1 MDDLI
6 QEFIIETNE
15 ALSVLDEQLV
25 VFEQNPKDTDT
36 LSNIFRLLHT
46 IKGTCGFLGLPR
58 LEKVAHAGED
68 VLGKIRD
75 GELDVS
81 PEAVTLVLKCLD
93 QIRALVEE
101 LESTGNEPD
110 GDDAELVS
118 ALRAMAEGQAPAA
131 APAPATASPASDS
144 GPVTSDEGFPV
155 AAELLEEVAAA
166 ETASDPVTSDEGFPV
181 AAELLE
187 EVAAAEAADGPV
199 TSDEG
204 FPVAAEL
211 LEEVAAAEG
220 AAADSKAEDEA
231 AAAAMEAAMAA
242 AQEPEPAPEP
252 KPAKSQE
259 LVKADNT
266 LPETKKRETQSTQ
279 TIRVNVDVLENLMNL
294 VSEIVLTRNQLIQK
308 ARGLESNE
316 MEEPLQRLNL
326 ITSDLQEGVMKTRMQ
341 PIGNAW
347 NKLPRIVRDLSN
359 EMGKKIDLVMEG
371 KETELDRQVLEMIR
385 DPLTHMVR
393 NSADHGLELPADRI
407 AAGKPEVGTVRLSAF
422 HEGGHIIIR
431 IEDDGKGISV
441 DKVRDKVLEK
451 GLATEE
457 ELAGMEDNAI
467 RNFILKAGFSTAEKV
482 TSVSGRGVGMDVV
495 RTNIEQIGGTIE
507 FESEEGQG
515 STFTLKIP
523 LTLAIVPALVVGSS
537 DQRFAIP
544 QISVQEVVLAS
555 ESSEHKIESID
566 EAPILRLRDTL
577 LPLIDL
583 AGVLQIKQPSQTDD
597 DEHQTNGRA
606 NGEANGH
613 ANGEANGHTNGEANG
628 HALNGQ
634 QGISISSKSKYIV
647 VTQVGSQRFGIII
660 DSIYGTEE
668 IVVKPVSKVLKDVSH
683 YSGSTILGDGSV
695 IMILD
700 PNYMWSQMDH
710 RTIAS
715 DTADQS
721 EVDHRSHVTSMLLF
735 RTGDESLKAVP
746 LPLVA
751 RLEDVEAASIEVVQ
765 SKRVVQY
772 RGQLMPLVPADPG
785 YVWPDSG
792 HINVIVFA
800 ERERAMGVVID
811 EIVDI
816 IEESLDIQMVSDRPG
831 ISGSTILDGRAVDL
845 LDTSYYLK
853 EAFGNWFDRQ
863 GHDGRSIMRG
873 EGKTLLLVE
882 DSAFFRNLIIP
893 VLTMEG
899 YEVVTADNP
908 KKALELKDQGLRVD
922 AIISDIEM
930 PEMDGFEFAEA
941 VRDDADWGEIPM
953 VAISSQ
959 GSDPYLKR
967 GVDAGFK
974 SYLSK
979 NHHEELVS
987 IIEQVLQDAGG
998 AA

>member
-15 ALSVLDEQLV
+15 SLSVLDEQLV

-101 LESTGNEPD
+101 LEASGNEPE
-110 GDDAELVS
+110 GDDAELVA
-118 ALRAMAEGQAPAA
+118 ALRAMAEGESPAPPAVDAAPVSGGDGAPVTSDEGFPVAAELLEEVAA
-131 APAPATASPASDS
+131 AESAS

-166 ETASDPVTSDEGFPV
+166 EAK
-181 AAELLE
+181 
-187 EVAAAEAADGPV
+187 DGPV

-211 LEEVAAAEG
+211 LEEVAAAE
-220 AAADSKAEDEA
+220 AEKEPAKDDREEDEA

-242 AQEPEPAPEP
+242 SKEPEPAPAPP
-252 KPAKSQE
+252 KSKE
-259 LVKADNT
+259 LVKAENT
-266 LPETKKRETQSTQ
+266 LPEAKKRETQSTQ

-308 ARGLESNE
+308 ARGIEGND

-393 NSADHGLELPADRI
+393 NSADHGLEMPSDRV

-457 ELAGMEDNAI
+457 ELNGMEDNAI

-507 FESEEGQG
+507 FESEEGKG

-523 LTLAIVPALVVGSS
+523 LTLAIVPALVVGSG

-544 QISVQEVVLAS
+544 QITVQEVVLAS
-555 ESSEHKIESID
+555 DSSEHKIESID
-566 EAPILRLRDTL
+566 NAPILRLRDTL

-583 AGVLQIKQPSQTDD
+583 AGVLGIKREVPAEPETDA
-597 DEHQTNGRA
+597 EHH
-606 NGEANGH
+606 EANGH
-613 ANGEANGHTNGEANG
+613 ANGHANGED
-628 HALNGQ
+628 LNGAS
-634 QGISISSKSKYIV
+634 GIQVKSKSKYIV

-715 DTADQS
+715 DAADQADDT
-721 EVDHRSHVTSMLLF
+721 ERSHVTSMLLF

-751 RLEDVEAASIEVVQ
+751 RLEDVEAATIEVVQ
-765 SKRVVQY
+765 GKRVVQY
-772 RGQLMPLVPADPG
+772 RGQLMPLVPANQTYD
-785 YVWPDSG
+785 WPDSG

-800 ERERAMGVVID
+800 ERERAMGVVIE

-831 ISGSTILDGRAVDL
+831 ISGSTILDGKAVDL
-845 LDTSYYLK
+845 LDTGYYLK

-863 GHDGRSIMRG
+863 GDDGKSVMRG

-908 KKALELKDQGLRVD
+908 KKALELKDKGLLVD

-941 VRDDADWGEIPM
+941 VREDPEWGDIPM

-959 GSDPYLKR
+959 GSDPYMKK

-987 IIEQVLQDAGG
+987 IIEQVLQDSGG